1 MLKQKSMLGFFLE
14 QQQKITH
21 FQMNDCSL
29 LEKKNL
35 AENYYLRNKS
45 KLNFELKLEQKFETH
60 FLINQNK
67 VNSLF
72 VPHYIL
78 DPDFCKLYH
87 TKYQEHNAIQKED
100 FYCLFTSPLHENWMD
115 TISIKYENSMILRS
129 GFFNQEYEIYDSI
142 LHGFDGMFIYC
153 WNLDKYQ
160 LQLLTETARE
170 FNFTLIFIIHNKKE
184 LNTILETDAPYIAI
198 SGFKSQNFGIDT
210 TVFFQLANFI
220 PKSANLMAW
229 ASKLEN
235 DKKSLLNS
243 IGYKVIFEVC

>member
-115 TISIKYENSMILRS
+115 TISIINITFLTFRTIIRTYITIQIIISCLINTC
-129 GFFNQEYEIYDSI
+129 FF
-142 LHGFDGMFIYC
+142 HTFI
-153 WNLDKYQ
+153 
-160 LQLLTETARE
+160 
-170 FNFTLIFIIHNKKE
+170 
-184 LNTILETDAPYIAI
+184 
-198 SGFKSQNFGIDT
+198 
-210 TVFFQLANFI
+210 
-220 PKSANLMAW
+220 
-229 ASKLEN
+229 
-235 DKKSLLNS
+235 
-243 IGYKVIFEVC
+243 